1 MMKVEDEGEVFF
13 VMVYWIDKFK
23 NDFYIFYL
31 LVRVY
36 IVDEIIGNYFYKQYM

>member
-13 VMVYWIDKFK
+13 VTVYRIDKFK

-36 IVDEIIGNYFYKQYM
+36 IVDEIIGNYFYK